1 MIQCYDAKLKKLIDV
16 ELPSNDLTDIT
27 SNEIEKTLE
36 ERVVTIEDTLDAIFG
51 GV

>member
-16 ELPSNDLTDIT
+16 ELPYNDLTDIT
-27 SNEIEKTLE
+27 TNEIEKPLE
-36 ERVVTIEDTLDAIFG
+36 ERVVTIEETLDTIFG